1 MFNIPL
7 YHIDVALCLC
17 EKYLITRESLLPA
30 CSKSPGSAG
39 CQPAPLL
46 QRSLATVDTIRFS
59 PQQLIFGDPKKIGT
73 VNRCPTKIRAA
84 NQRFDIDDL
93 MND

>member
-1 MFNIPL
+1 
-7 YHIDVALCLC
+7 
-17 EKYLITRESLLPA
+17 
-30 CSKSPGSAG
+30 
-39 CQPAPLL
+39 
-46 QRSLATVDTIRFS
+46 LATVDTIRFS